1 MVTPKD
7 GGRAIDPSHP
17 GAKLRAANYLQQFRK
32 LGFEYLKLNFLSHG
46 ALEGVHYDP
55 AVQTGIQAYNA
66 GMKLIVDLNQNR
78 MFLSLSIAPLV
89 PSGYGHA
96 RRLSCDIKGHI
107 RGGDQTTEYMLN
119 SLTYGWWTSKT
130 LYITDLDHVVLGDKA
145 DQRARNMIEGRTRL
159 LSAIIRGGTV
169 LDSSR
174 LTDDPQSQEFA
185 EFVYN
190 SRGRPSQKKRRRSG
204 HRRKYR

>member
-1 MVTPKD
+1 
-7 GGRAIDPSHP
+7 
-17 GAKLRAANYLQQFRK
+17 
-32 LGFEYLKLNFLSHG
+32 
-46 ALEGVHYDP
+46 VHYDP

-145 DQRARNMIEGRTRL
+145 DHRARNMIEGRTRL
-159 LSAIIRGGTV
+159 LSAIIRGGMV

-174 LTDDPQSQEFA
+174 LADDPQSQEFA